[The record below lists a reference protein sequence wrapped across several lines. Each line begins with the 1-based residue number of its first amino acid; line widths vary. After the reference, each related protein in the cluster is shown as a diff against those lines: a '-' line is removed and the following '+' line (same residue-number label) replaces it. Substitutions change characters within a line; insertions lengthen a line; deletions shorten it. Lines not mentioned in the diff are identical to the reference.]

1 MNLLTDREYLGLT
14 VPFMLSTMTQPLM
27 GAVNTAVM
35 GQLPDPKYIAAVSL
49 GAILFNNLYWL
60 FGFLRVST
68 TGYAAQAFGAADKRL
83 GMLAFFKPLVLAML
97 ISACCILFQKPILEL
112 YLAMIG
118 AAPEVNLLC
127 RDAVFSGAMFLLR
140 LDPAAREVAGI
151 YYDILIW
158 TAPLTLLNYAIL
170 GWLMGQT
177 RVRASVFMQVSM
189 NVLNMALSIW
199 FVFWLHM
206 DITGVAFATLLSQL
220 YGGILSVVLMYY
232 YGDFDYKA
240 LPWSELLDWREF
252 IGMLQVNVNLMIRTA
267 CLLTVNNI
275 IAAVGASFGTVVL
288 AANAVLLQL
297 KDIMSYLID
306 GMANGT
312 AIFSGRAVGAKNG
325 KLFAATIKMTFKWLV
340 VLAAILM
347 LGYHLGNEFFIRLF
361 TNIEEVVAMA
371 VTYNVFV
378 LFYPVCAG
386 IGMVLYGVFCGATR
400 TAPVRNMML
409 MALLVF
415 YLLQWQLVPLWG
427 NSGLWLALL
436 GFMLSQSII
445 LLFYLSSLRREFA

>member
-1 MNLLTDREYLGLT
+1 MNLLTNREYLGLT

-68 TGYAAQAFGAADKRL
+68 TGYAAQAFGAADREL
-83 GMLAFFKPLVLAML
+83 GTLAFFKPLVLALL
-97 ISACCILFQKPILEL
+97 ISIACIVFQKPILES

-118 AAPEVNLLC
+118 AAPEVNALC
-127 RDAVFSGAMFLLR
+127 R
-140 LDPAAREVAGI
+140 E
-151 YYDILIW
+151 YYYILIW
-158 TAPLTLLNYAIL
+158 GAPLVLGNYVAL

-199 FVFWLHM
+199 FVFGLHM
-206 DITGVAFATLLSQL
+206 DIVGVAFATLLSQL
-220 YGGILSVVLMYY
+220 YGGVISVVLMYY
-232 YGDFDYKA
+232 YGEFDYKN
-240 LPWSELLDWREF
+240 LPWGELLDWRTF
-252 IGMLQVNVNLMIRTA
+252 IGMLKVNVNLMIRTA

-306 GMANGT
+306 GMANGA
-312 AIFSGRAVGAKNG
+312 AIFSGRAVGAKSG
-325 KLFAATIKMTFKWLV
+325 AGLDAAIKMTFKWLV
-340 VLAAILM
+340 VLAVILM
-347 LGYHLGNEFFIRLF
+347 GVYAAGNEFFIRLF
-361 TNIEEVVAMA
+361 TNIDEVVAMA
-371 VTYNVFV
+371 MTYNIFV

-409 MALLVF
+409 LALAVF
-415 YLLQWQLVPLWG
+415 YLLQWQLVPKIG

-436 GFMLSQSII
+436 GFMAAQSVI
-445 LLFYLSSLRREFA
+445 LLYYLKSLRKEFTD

>member
-1 MNLLTDREYLGLT
+1 MNLLTNREYLGLT

-68 TGYAAQAFGAADKRL
+68 TGYAAQAFGAADREL
-83 GMLAFFKPLVLAML
+83 GTLAFFKPLVLALL
-97 ISACCILFQKPILEL
+97 ISLACIVFQKPILES

-118 AAPEVNLLC
+118 AAPEVNALC
-127 RDAVFSGAMFLLR
+127 R
-140 LDPAAREVAGI
+140 E
-151 YYDILIW
+151 YYYILIW
-158 TAPLTLLNYAIL
+158 GAPLVLGNYVAL

-199 FVFWLHM
+199 FVFGLHM
-206 DITGVAFATLLSQL
+206 DIVGVAFATLLSQL
-220 YGGILSVVLMYY
+220 YGGVISVVLMYY
-232 YGDFDYKA
+232 YGEFDYKN
-240 LPWSELLDWREF
+240 LPWGELLDWRTF
-252 IGMLQVNVNLMIRTA
+252 IGMLKVNVNLMIRTA

-306 GMANGT
+306 GMANGA
-312 AIFSGRAVGAKNG
+312 AIFSGRAVGAKSG
-325 KLFAATIKMTFKWLV
+325 AGLDAAIRMTFKWLV
-340 VLAAILM
+340 VLAVILM
-347 LGYHLGNEFFIRLF
+347 GVYAAGNEFFIRLF
-361 TNIEEVVAMA
+361 TNLDEVVAMA
-371 VTYNVFV
+371 LTYNVFV

-409 MALLVF
+409 LALAVF
-415 YLLQWQLVPLWG
+415 YLLQWQLVLKIG

-436 GFMLSQSII
+436 GFMAAQSVI
-445 LLFYLSSLRREFA
+445 LLYYLKSLRKEFTD

>member
-1 MNLLTDREYLGLT
+1 MNLLTNREYLGLT

-68 TGYAAQAFGAADKRL
+68 TGYAAQAFGAADREL
-83 GMLAFFKPLVLAML
+83 GTLAFFKPLVLALL
-97 ISACCILFQKPILEL
+97 ISLACIVFQKPILEG

-118 AAPEVNLLC
+118 AAPEVNDLC
-127 RDAVFSGAMFLLR
+127 R
-140 LDPAAREVAGI
+140 E
-151 YYDILIW
+151 YYYILIW
-158 TAPLTLLNYAIL
+158 GAPLVLGNYVAL

-199 FVFWLHM
+199 FVFSLHM
-206 DITGVAFATLLSQL
+206 DIVGVAFATLLSQL
-220 YGGILSVVLMYY
+220 YGGVLSVVLMYY
-232 YGDFDYKA
+232 YGDFDYKN
-240 LPWSELLDWREF
+240 LPWGELLDWRTF
-252 IGMLQVNVNLMIRTA
+252 IGMLKVNVNLMIRTA

-306 GMANGT
+306 GMANGA
-312 AIFSGRAVGAKNG
+312 AIFSGRAVGAKSG
-325 KLFAATIKMTFKWLV
+325 AGLDAAIRMTFKWLV
-340 VLAAILM
+340 VLAAMLM
-347 LGYHLGNEFFIRLF
+347 GVYAAGNEFFIRLF
-361 TNIEEVVAMA
+361 TNIDEVVAMA
-371 VTYNVFV
+371 MTYNVFV

-409 MALLVF
+409 LALAVF
-415 YLLQWQLVPLWG
+415 YLLQWQLVPKIG

-436 GFMLSQSII
+436 GFMAAQSVI
-445 LLFYLSSLRREFA
+445 LLYYLKSLRKEFTD

>member
-1 MNLLTDREYLGLT
+1 MNLLTNREYLGLT

-68 TGYAAQAFGAADKRL
+68 TGYAAQAFGAADREL
-83 GMLAFFKPLVLAML
+83 GTLAFFKPLVLALL
-97 ISACCILFQKPILEL
+97 ISLACIVFQKPILES

-118 AAPEVNLLC
+118 AAPEVNALC
-127 RDAVFSGAMFLLR
+127 R
-140 LDPAAREVAGI
+140 E
-151 YYDILIW
+151 YYYILIW
-158 TAPLTLLNYAIL
+158 GAPLVLGNYVAL

-199 FVFWLHM
+199 FVFGLHM
-206 DITGVAFATLLSQL
+206 NIVGVAFATLLSQL
-220 YGGILSVVLMYY
+220 YGGVISVVLMYY
-232 YGDFDYKA
+232 YGEFDYKN
-240 LPWSELLDWREF
+240 LPWGELLDWRTF
-252 IGMLQVNVNLMIRTA
+252 IGMLKVNVNLMIRTA

-306 GMANGT
+306 GMANGA
-312 AIFSGRAVGAKNG
+312 AIFSGRAVGAKSG
-325 KLFAATIKMTFKWLV
+325 AGLDAAIRMTFKWLV
-340 VLAAILM
+340 VLAVILM
-347 LGYHLGNEFFIRLF
+347 GVYAAVNEFFIRLF
-361 TNIEEVVAMA
+361 TNIDEVVAMA
-371 VTYNVFV
+371 MTYNAFV

-409 MALLVF
+409 LALAVF
-415 YLLQWQLVPLWG
+415 YLLQWQLVPEIG

-436 GFMLSQSII
+436 GFMAAQSVI
-445 LLFYLSSLRREFA
+445 LLYYLKSLRKEFTD

>member
-1 MNLLTDREYLGLT
+1 MNLLTNREYLGLT

-68 TGYAAQAFGAADKRL
+68 TGYAAQAFGAADREL
-83 GMLAFFKPLVLAML
+83 GTLAFFKPLVLALL
-97 ISACCILFQKPILEL
+97 ISLACIVFQKPILES

-118 AAPEVNLLC
+118 AAPEVNALC
-127 RDAVFSGAMFLLR
+127 R
-140 LDPAAREVAGI
+140 E
-151 YYDILIW
+151 YYYILIW
-158 TAPLTLLNYAIL
+158 GAPLVLGNYVAL

-199 FVFWLHM
+199 FVFGLHM
-206 DITGVAFATLLSQL
+206 DIVGVAFATLLSQL
-220 YGGILSVVLMYY
+220 YGGVLSVVLMYY
-232 YGDFDYKA
+232 YGEFDYKN
-240 LPWSELLDWREF
+240 LPWGELLDWRTF
-252 IGMLQVNVNLMIRTA
+252 IGMLKVNVNLMIRTA

-306 GMANGT
+306 GMANGA
-312 AIFSGRAVGAKNG
+312 AIFSGRAVGAKSG
-325 KLFAATIKMTFKWLV
+325 AGLDAAIKMTFKWLV
-340 VLAAILM
+340 VLAVILM
-347 LGYHLGNEFFIRLF
+347 GVYAAGNEFFIRLF
-361 TNIEEVVAMA
+361 TNIDEVVAMA
-371 VTYNVFV
+371 MTYNVFV

-409 MALLVF
+409 LALAVF
-415 YLLQWQLVPLWG
+415 YLLQWQLVPQIG

-436 GFMLSQSII
+436 GFMAAQSVI
-445 LLFYLSSLRREFA
+445 LLYYLKSLRKEFTD

>member
-1 MNLLTDREYLGLT
+1 MSLLTNREYLGLT

-68 TGYAAQAFGAADKRL
+68 TGYAAQAFGAADKEL
-83 GMLAFFKPLVLAML
+83 GTLAFFKPLVLALL
-97 ISACCILFQKPILEL
+97 ISLACIVFQKPILEG

-118 AAPEVNLLC
+118 AAPEVNDLC
-127 RDAVFSGAMFLLR
+127 R
-140 LDPAAREVAGI
+140 E
-151 YYDILIW
+151 YYYILIW
-158 TAPLTLLNYAIL
+158 GAPLVLGNYVAL

-199 FVFWLHM
+199 FVFGLHM
-206 DITGVAFATLLSQL
+206 DIVGVAFATLLSQL
-220 YGGILSVVLMYY
+220 YGGVLSVVLMYY
-232 YGDFDYKA
+232 YGEFDYKN
-240 LPWSELLDWREF
+240 LPWGELLDWRTF
-252 IGMLQVNVNLMIRTA
+252 IGMLKVNVNLMIRTA

-306 GMANGT
+306 GMANGA
-312 AIFSGRAVGAKNG
+312 AIFSGRAVGAKSG
-325 KLFAATIKMTFKWLV
+325 AGLEAAIRMTFKWLV

-347 LGYHLGNEFFIRLF
+347 GVYAAGNEFFIRLF
-361 TNIEEVVAMA
+361 TNIDEVVAMA
-371 VTYNVFV
+371 MTYNVFV
-378 LFYPVCAG
+378 LFYPICAG

-409 MALLVF
+409 MALAVF
-415 YLLQWQLVPLWG
+415 YLLQWQLVPKIG
-427 NSGLWLALL
+427 NSGLWVALL
-436 GFMLSQSII
+436 GFMAAQSVI
-445 LLFYLSSLRREFA
+445 LLYYLKSLRKEFTD

>member
-83 GMLAFFKPLVLAML
+83 GMLAFFKPLVLAIL

-118 AAPEVNLLC
+118 AAPEVNELC
-127 RDAVFSGAMFLLR
+127 RD
-140 LDPAAREVAGI
+140 
-151 YYDILIW
+151 YYYILIW
-158 TAPLTLLNYAIL
+158 GAPLVLGNYVAL

-220 YGGILSVVLMYY
+220 YGGIVSIVLMYY

-306 GMANGT
+306 GMANGA

-371 VTYNVFV
+371 MTYNVFV
-378 LFYPVCAG
+378 FVLSCLRWYRHGALRSFLRSYQNRTGTQHDADGTLSILPFAVAAGAALGQQRTMAGLAGLYAVSVNNTFILFVFFEKRVCLSNPF
-386 IGMVLYGVFCGATR
+386 VT
-400 TAPVRNMML
+400 N
-409 MALLVF
+409 
-415 YLLQWQLVPLWG
+415 LLQIMRI
-427 NSGLWLALL
+427 SA
-436 GFMLSQSII
+436 II
-445 LLFYLSSLRREFA
+445 NL

>member
-1 MNLLTDREYLGLT
+1 MNLLTNREYLGLT

-68 TGYAAQAFGAADKRL
+68 TGYAAQAFGAADREL
-83 GMLAFFKPLVLAML
+83 GTLAFFKPLVLALL
-97 ISACCILFQKPILEL
+97 ISIACIVLQKPILEG

-118 AAPEVNLLC
+118 AAPEVNALC
-127 RDAVFSGAMFLLR
+127 R
-140 LDPAAREVAGI
+140 E
-151 YYDILIW
+151 YYYILIW
-158 TAPLTLLNYAIL
+158 GAPLVLGNYVAL

-199 FVFWLHM
+199 FVFGLHM
-206 DITGVAFATLLSQL
+206 DIVGVAFATLLSQL
-220 YGGILSVVLMYY
+220 YGGVISVVLMYY
-232 YGDFDYKA
+232 YGEFDYKN
-240 LPWSELLDWREF
+240 LPWGELLDWRTF
-252 IGMLQVNVNLMIRTA
+252 IGMLKVNVNLMIRTA

-306 GMANGT
+306 GMANGA
-312 AIFSGRAVGAKNG
+312 AIFSGRAVGAKSG
-325 KLFAATIKMTFKWLV
+325 AGLDAAIRMTFKWLV
-340 VLAAILM
+340 VLAVILM
-347 LGYHLGNEFFIRLF
+347 GVYAAGNEFFIRLF
-361 TNIEEVVAMA
+361 TNIDEVVAMA
-371 VTYNVFV
+371 MTYNVFV

-409 MALLVF
+409 LALAVF
-415 YLLQWQLVPLWG
+415 YLLQWQLVPEIG

-436 GFMLSQSII
+436 GFMAAQSVI
-445 LLFYLSSLRREFA
+445 LLYYLKSLRKEFTD

>member
-1 MNLLTDREYLGLT
+1 MNLLTNREYLGLT

-68 TGYAAQAFGAADKRL
+68 TGYAAQAFGAADREL
-83 GMLAFFKPLVLAML
+83 GTLAFFKPLVLALL
-97 ISACCILFQKPILEL
+97 ISLACIVFQKPILEG

-118 AAPEVNLLC
+118 AAPEVNDLC
-127 RDAVFSGAMFLLR
+127 R
-140 LDPAAREVAGI
+140 E
-151 YYDILIW
+151 YYYILIW
-158 TAPLTLLNYAIL
+158 GAPLVLGNYVAL

-199 FVFWLHM
+199 FVFGLHM
-206 DITGVAFATLLSQL
+206 DIVGVAFATLLSQL
-220 YGGILSVVLMYY
+220 YGGVLSVVLMYY
-232 YGDFDYKA
+232 YGEFDYKN
-240 LPWSELLDWREF
+240 LPWGELLDWRTF
-252 IGMLQVNVNLMIRTA
+252 IGMLKVNVNLMIRTA

-306 GMANGT
+306 GMANGA
-312 AIFSGRAVGAKNG
+312 AIFSGRAVGAKSG
-325 KLFAATIKMTFKWLV
+325 AGLEAAIRMTFKWLV
-340 VLAAILM
+340 VLAAVLM
-347 LGYHLGNEFFIRLF
+347 GGYAAGNEFFIRLF
-361 TNIEEVVAMA
+361 TNIDEVVAMA
-371 VTYNVFV
+371 MTYNVFV

-409 MALLVF
+409 MALAVF
-415 YLLQWQLVPLWG
+415 YLLQWQLVPKIG
-427 NSGLWLALL
+427 NSGLWVALL
-436 GFMLSQSII
+436 GFMAAQSVI
-445 LLFYLSSLRREFA
+445 LLYYLKSLRKEFTD

>member
-1 MNLLTDREYLGLT
+1 MNLLTNREYLGLT

-68 TGYAAQAFGAADKRL
+68 TGYAAQAFGAADREL
-83 GMLAFFKPLVLAML
+83 GTLAFFKPLVLALL
-97 ISACCILFQKPILEL
+97 ISLACIVFQKPILES

-118 AAPEVNLLC
+118 AAPEVNDLC
-127 RDAVFSGAMFLLR
+127 R
-140 LDPAAREVAGI
+140 E
-151 YYDILIW
+151 YYYILIW
-158 TAPLTLLNYAIL
+158 GAPLVLGNYVAL

-199 FVFWLHM
+199 FVFGLHM
-206 DITGVAFATLLSQL
+206 DIIGVAFATLLSQL
-220 YGGILSVVLMYY
+220 YGGVLSVVLMYY
-232 YGDFDYKA
+232 YGDFDYKN
-240 LPWSELLDWREF
+240 LPWGELLDWRTF
-252 IGMLQVNVNLMIRTA
+252 IGMLKVNVNLMIRTA

-306 GMANGT
+306 GMANGA
-312 AIFSGRAVGAKNG
+312 AIFSGRAVGAKSG
-325 KLFAATIKMTFKWLV
+325 AGLDAAIRMTFKWLV
-340 VLAAILM
+340 VLAVMLM
-347 LGYHLGNEFFIRLF
+347 GGYAAGNEFFIRLF
-361 TNIEEVVAMA
+361 TNLDEVVAMA
-371 VTYNVFV
+371 LTYNVFV

-409 MALLVF
+409 LALAVF
-415 YLLQWQLVPLWG
+415 YLLQWQLVPKIG

-436 GFMLSQSII
+436 GFMAAQSVI
-445 LLFYLSSLRREFA
+445 LLYYLKSLRKEFTD

>member
-1 MNLLTDREYLGLT
+1 MNLLTNREYLGLT

-68 TGYAAQAFGAADKRL
+68 TGYAAQAFGAADREL
-83 GMLAFFKPLVLAML
+83 GTLAFFKPLVLALL
-97 ISACCILFQKPILEL
+97 ISIACIVLQKPILEG

-118 AAPEVNLLC
+118 AAPEVNALC
-127 RDAVFSGAMFLLR
+127 R
-140 LDPAAREVAGI
+140 E
-151 YYDILIW
+151 YYYILIW
-158 TAPLTLLNYAIL
+158 GAPLVLGNYVAL

-199 FVFWLHM
+199 FVFGLHM
-206 DITGVAFATLLSQL
+206 DIVGVAFATLLSQL
-220 YGGILSVVLMYY
+220 YGGVISVVLMYY
-232 YGDFDYKA
+232 YGEFDYKN
-240 LPWSELLDWREF
+240 LPWGELLDWRTF
-252 IGMLQVNVNLMIRTA
+252 IGMLKVNVNLMIRTA

-306 GMANGT
+306 GMANGA
-312 AIFSGRAVGAKNG
+312 AIFSGRAVGAKSG
-325 KLFAATIKMTFKWLV
+325 AGLDAAIRMTFKWLV
-340 VLAAILM
+340 VLAVILM
-347 LGYHLGNEFFIRLF
+347 GVYAAGNEFFIRLF
-361 TNIEEVVAMA
+361 TNLDEVVAMA
-371 VTYNVFV
+371 LTYNVFV

-409 MALLVF
+409 LALAVF
-415 YLLQWQLVPLWG
+415 YLLQWQLVPKIG

-436 GFMLSQSII
+436 GFMAAQSVI
-445 LLFYLSSLRREFA
+445 LLYYLKSLRKEFTD

>member
-1 MNLLTDREYLGLT
+1 MKLLTDREYLGLT
-14 VPFMLSTMTQPLM
+14 IPFMLSTMTQPLM

-118 AAPEVNLLC
+118 AAPEVNELC
-127 RDAVFSGAMFLLR
+127 RD
-140 LDPAAREVAGI
+140 
-151 YYDILIW
+151 YYYILIW
-158 TAPLTLLNYAIL
+158 GAPLVFGNYVAL

-240 LPWSELLDWREF
+240 LPWGELLDWREF

-306 GMANGT
+306 GMANGA
-312 AIFSGRAVGAKNG
+312 AIFSGRAVGANNA

-347 LGYHLGNEFFIRLF
+347 LGYHLSNEFFIRLF

-371 VTYNVFV
+371 MTYNVFV

-415 YLLQWQLVPLWG
+415 YLLQWQLVPLLG

-436 GFMLSQSII
+436 GFMMSQSMI

>member
-1 MNLLTDREYLGLT
+1 MNLLTNREYLGLT

-68 TGYAAQAFGAADKRL
+68 TGYAAQAFGAADREL
-83 GMLAFFKPLVLAML
+83 GTLAFFKPLVLALL
-97 ISACCILFQKPILEL
+97 ISLACIVFQKPILES

-118 AAPEVNLLC
+118 AAPEVNDLC
-127 RDAVFSGAMFLLR
+127 R
-140 LDPAAREVAGI
+140 E
-151 YYDILIW
+151 YYYILIW
-158 TAPLTLLNYAIL
+158 GAPLVLGNYVAL

-199 FVFWLHM
+199 FVFGLHM
-206 DITGVAFATLLSQL
+206 DIVGVAFATLLSQL
-220 YGGILSVVLMYY
+220 YGGVISVVLMYY
-232 YGDFDYKA
+232 YGEFDYKN
-240 LPWSELLDWREF
+240 LPWGELLDWRTF
-252 IGMLQVNVNLMIRTA
+252 IGMLKVNVNLMIRTA

-306 GMANGT
+306 GMANGA
-312 AIFSGRAVGAKNG
+312 AIFSGRAVGAKSG
-325 KLFAATIKMTFKWLV
+325 AGLDAAIRMTFKWLV
-340 VLAAILM
+340 VLAVILM
-347 LGYHLGNEFFIRLF
+347 GVYAAGNEFFIRLF
-361 TNIEEVVAMA
+361 TNLDEVVAMA
-371 VTYNVFV
+371 LTYNVFV

-409 MALLVF
+409 LALAVF
-415 YLLQWQLVPLWG
+415 YLLQWQLVPKIG

-436 GFMLSQSII
+436 GFMAAQSVI
-445 LLFYLSSLRREFA
+445 LLYYLKSLRKEFTD

>member
-1 MNLLTDREYLGLT
+1 MNLLTNREYLGLT

-68 TGYAAQAFGAADKRL
+68 TGYAAQAFGAADREL
-83 GMLAFFKPLVLAML
+83 GTLAFFKPLVLALL
-97 ISACCILFQKPILEL
+97 ISLACIVFQKPILES

-118 AAPEVNLLC
+118 AAPEVNALC
-127 RDAVFSGAMFLLR
+127 R
-140 LDPAAREVAGI
+140 E
-151 YYDILIW
+151 YYYILIW
-158 TAPLTLLNYAIL
+158 GAPLVLGNYVAL

-199 FVFWLHM
+199 FVFGLHM
-206 DITGVAFATLLSQL
+206 DIVGVAFATLLSQL
-220 YGGILSVVLMYY
+220 YGGVLSVVLMYY
-232 YGDFDYKA
+232 YGDFDYKN
-240 LPWSELLDWREF
+240 LPWGELLDWRTF
-252 IGMLQVNVNLMIRTA
+252 ISMLKVNVNLMIRTA

-306 GMANGT
+306 GMANGA
-312 AIFSGRAVGAKNG
+312 AIFSGRAVGAKSG
-325 KLFAATIKMTFKWLV
+325 AGLDAAIRMTFKWLV
-340 VLAAILM
+340 VLAVMLM
-347 LGYHLGNEFFIRLF
+347 GVYAAGNEFFIRLF
-361 TNIEEVVAMA
+361 TNIDEVVAMA
-371 VTYNVFV
+371 MTYNVFV

-409 MALLVF
+409 LALAVF
-415 YLLQWQLVPLWG
+415 YLLQWQLVPKIG

-436 GFMLSQSII
+436 GFMAAQSVI
-445 LLFYLSSLRREFA
+445 LLYYLKSLRKEFTD

>member
-1 MNLLTDREYLGLT
+1 MNLLTNREYLGLT

-68 TGYAAQAFGAADKRL
+68 TGYAAQAFGAADREL
-83 GMLAFFKPLVLAML
+83 GTLAFFKPLVLALL
-97 ISACCILFQKPILEL
+97 ISLACIVFQKPILEG

-118 AAPEVNLLC
+118 AAPEVNDLC
-127 RDAVFSGAMFLLR
+127 R
-140 LDPAAREVAGI
+140 E
-151 YYDILIW
+151 YYYILIW
-158 TAPLTLLNYAIL
+158 GAPLVLGNYVAL

-199 FVFWLHM
+199 FVFGLHM
-206 DITGVAFATLLSQL
+206 DIIGVAFATLLSQL
-220 YGGILSVVLMYY
+220 YGGVVSVVLMYY
-232 YGDFDYKA
+232 YGDFDYKN
-240 LPWSELLDWREF
+240 LPWGELLDWRTF
-252 IGMLQVNVNLMIRTA
+252 IGMLKVNVNLMIRTA

-306 GMANGT
+306 GMANGA
-312 AIFSGRAVGAKNG
+312 AIFSGRAVGAKSG
-325 KLFAATIKMTFKWLV
+325 AGLDAAIRMTFKWLV

-347 LGYHLGNEFFIRLF
+347 GVYAAGNEFFIRLF
-361 TNIEEVVAMA
+361 TNIDEVVAMA
-371 VTYNVFV
+371 MTYNVFV

-409 MALLVF
+409 LALAVF
-415 YLLQWQLVPLWG
+415 YLLQWQLVPEIG

-436 GFMLSQSII
+436 GFMAAQSVI
-445 LLFYLSSLRREFA
+445 LLYYLKSLRKEFTD

>member
-1 MNLLTDREYLGLT
+1 MNLLTNREYLGLT

-68 TGYAAQAFGAADKRL
+68 TGYAAQAFGAADREL
-83 GMLAFFKPLVLAML
+83 GTLAFFKPLVLALL
-97 ISACCILFQKPILEL
+97 ISLACIVFQKPILEG

-118 AAPEVNLLC
+118 AAPEVNALC
-127 RDAVFSGAMFLLR
+127 R
-140 LDPAAREVAGI
+140 E
-151 YYDILIW
+151 YYYILIW
-158 TAPLTLLNYAIL
+158 GAPLVLGNYVAL

-199 FVFWLHM
+199 FVFGLHM
-206 DITGVAFATLLSQL
+206 NIVGVAFATLLSQL
-220 YGGILSVVLMYY
+220 YGGVISVVLMYY
-232 YGDFDYKA
+232 YGEFDYKN
-240 LPWSELLDWREF
+240 LPWWELLDWRTF
-252 IGMLQVNVNLMIRTA
+252 IGMLKVNVNLMIRTA

-306 GMANGT
+306 GMANGA
-312 AIFSGRAVGAKNG
+312 AIFSGRAVGAKSG
-325 KLFAATIKMTFKWLV
+325 AGLDAAIRMTFKWLV
-340 VLAAILM
+340 VLVVILM
-347 LGYHLGNEFFIRLF
+347 GVYAAGNEFFIRLF
-361 TNIEEVVAMA
+361 TNIDEVVAMA
-371 VTYNVFV
+371 MTYNVFV

-409 MALLVF
+409 LALAVF
-415 YLLQWQLVPLWG
+415 YLLQWQLVPKIG

-436 GFMLSQSII
+436 GFMAAQSVI
-445 LLFYLSSLRREFA
+445 LLYYLKSLRKEFTD

>member
-1 MNLLTDREYLGLT
+1 MNLLTNREYLGLT

-68 TGYAAQAFGAADKRL
+68 TGYAAQAFGAADREL
-83 GMLAFFKPLVLAML
+83 GTLAFFKPLVLALL
-97 ISACCILFQKPILEL
+97 ISLACIVFQKPILES

-118 AAPEVNLLC
+118 ATPEVNDLC
-127 RDAVFSGAMFLLR
+127 R
-140 LDPAAREVAGI
+140 E
-151 YYDILIW
+151 YYYILIW
-158 TAPLTLLNYAIL
+158 GAPLVLGNYVAL

-199 FVFWLHM
+199 FVFGLHM
-206 DITGVAFATLLSQL
+206 DIVGVAFATLLSQL
-220 YGGILSVVLMYY
+220 YGGVLSVVLMYY
-232 YGDFDYKA
+232 YGEFDYKN
-240 LPWSELLDWREF
+240 LPWGELLDWRTF
-252 IGMLQVNVNLMIRTA
+252 IGMLKVNVNLMIRTA

-306 GMANGT
+306 GMANGA
-312 AIFSGRAVGAKNG
+312 AIFSGRAVGARSG
-325 KLFAATIKMTFKWLV
+325 AGLDAAIRMTFKWLV
-340 VLAAILM
+340 VLAVMLM
-347 LGYHLGNEFFIRLF
+347 GVYAAGNEFFIRLF
-361 TNIEEVVAMA
+361 TNIDEVVAMA
-371 VTYNVFV
+371 MTYNIFV

-409 MALLVF
+409 LALAVF
-415 YLLQWQLVPLWG
+415 YLLQWQLVPKIG

-436 GFMLSQSII
+436 GFMAAQSVI
-445 LLFYLSSLRREFA
+445 LLYYLKSLRKEFTD

>member
-1 MNLLTDREYLGLT
+1 MNLLTNREYLGLT

-68 TGYAAQAFGAADKRL
+68 TGYAAQAFGAADREL
-83 GMLAFFKPLVLAML
+83 GTLAFFKPLVLALL
-97 ISACCILFQKPILEL
+97 ISLACIVFQKPILES

-118 AAPEVNLLC
+118 AAPEVNALC
-127 RDAVFSGAMFLLR
+127 R
-140 LDPAAREVAGI
+140 E
-151 YYDILIW
+151 YYYILIW
-158 TAPLTLLNYAIL
+158 GAPLVLGNYVAL

-199 FVFWLHM
+199 FVFGLHM
-206 DITGVAFATLLSQL
+206 DIVGVAFATLLSQL
-220 YGGILSVVLMYY
+220 YGGVISVVLMYY
-232 YGDFDYKA
+232 YGEFDYKN
-240 LPWSELLDWREF
+240 LPWGELLDWRTF
-252 IGMLQVNVNLMIRTA
+252 IGMLKVNVNLMIRTA

-306 GMANGT
+306 GMANGA
-312 AIFSGRAVGAKNG
+312 AIFSGRAVGAKSG
-325 KLFAATIKMTFKWLV
+325 AGLDAAIRMTFKWLV
-340 VLAAILM
+340 VLAVILM
-347 LGYHLGNEFFIRLF
+347 GVYAAGNEFFIRLF
-361 TNIEEVVAMA
+361 TNLDEVVAMA
-371 VTYNVFV
+371 LTYNVFV

-409 MALLVF
+409 LALAVF
-415 YLLQWQLVPLWG
+415 YLLQWQLVPKIG

-436 GFMLSQSII
+436 GFMAAQSVI
-445 LLFYLSSLRREFA
+445 LLYYLKSLRKEFTD

>member
-1 MNLLTDREYLGLT
+1 MNLLTNREYLGLT

-68 TGYAAQAFGAADKRL
+68 TGYAAQAFGAADREL
-83 GMLAFFKPLVLAML
+83 GTLAFFKPLVLALL
-97 ISACCILFQKPILEL
+97 ISLACIVFQKPILEG

-118 AAPEVNLLC
+118 AAPEVNNLC
-127 RDAVFSGAMFLLR
+127 R
-140 LDPAAREVAGI
+140 E
-151 YYDILIW
+151 YYYILIW
-158 TAPLTLLNYAIL
+158 GAPLVLGNYVAL

-199 FVFWLHM
+199 FVFGLHM
-206 DITGVAFATLLSQL
+206 DIIGVAFATLLSQF
-220 YGGILSVVLMYY
+220 YGGVLSVVLMYY
-232 YGDFDYKA
+232 YGDFDYKN
-240 LPWSELLDWREF
+240 LPWRELLDWRTF
-252 IGMLQVNVNLMIRTA
+252 IGMLKVNVNLMIRTA

-306 GMANGT
+306 GMANGA
-312 AIFSGRAVGAKNG
+312 AIFSGRAVGAKSG
-325 KLFAATIKMTFKWLV
+325 AGLDAAIRMTFKWLV
-340 VLAAILM
+340 VLAAMLM
-347 LGYHLGNEFFIRLF
+347 GVYAAGNEFFIRLF
-361 TNIEEVVAMA
+361 TNIDEVVAMA
-371 VTYNVFV
+371 MTYNVFV

-409 MALLVF
+409 LALAVF
-415 YLLQWQLVPLWG
+415 YLLQWQLVPEIG

-436 GFMLSQSII
+436 GFMAAQSVI
-445 LLFYLSSLRREFA
+445 LLYYLKSLRKEFTD

>member
-1 MNLLTDREYLGLT
+1 MNLLTNREYLGLT

-68 TGYAAQAFGAADKRL
+68 TGYAAQAFGAADREL
-83 GMLAFFKPLVLAML
+83 GTLAFFKPLVLALL
-97 ISACCILFQKPILEL
+97 ISLACIVFQKPILEG

-118 AAPEVNLLC
+118 AAPEVNDLC
-127 RDAVFSGAMFLLR
+127 R
-140 LDPAAREVAGI
+140 E
-151 YYDILIW
+151 YYYILIW
-158 TAPLTLLNYAIL
+158 GAPLVLGNYVAL

-199 FVFWLHM
+199 FVFGLHM
-206 DITGVAFATLLSQL
+206 DIVGVAFATLLSQL
-220 YGGILSVVLMYY
+220 YGGVLSVVLMYY
-232 YGDFDYKA
+232 YGEFDYKN
-240 LPWSELLDWREF
+240 LPWGELLDWRTF
-252 IGMLQVNVNLMIRTA
+252 IGMLKVNVNLMIRTA

-306 GMANGT
+306 GMANGA
-312 AIFSGRAVGAKNG
+312 AIFSGRAVGAKSG
-325 KLFAATIKMTFKWLV
+325 AGLDAAIRMTFKWLV
-340 VLAAILM
+340 VLAAMLM
-347 LGYHLGNEFFIRLF
+347 GVYAAGNEFFIRLF
-361 TNIEEVVAMA
+361 TNIDEVVAMA
-371 VTYNVFV
+371 MTYNVFV

-409 MALLVF
+409 MALAVF
-415 YLLQWQLVPLWG
+415 YLLQWQLVPEIG

-436 GFMLSQSII
+436 GFMAAQSVI
-445 LLFYLSSLRREFA
+445 LLYYLKSLRKEFTD

>member
-1 MNLLTDREYLGLT
+1 MNLLTNREYLGLT

-68 TGYAAQAFGAADKRL
+68 TGYAAQAFGAADREL
-83 GMLAFFKPLVLAML
+83 GTLAFFKPLVLALL
-97 ISACCILFQKPILEL
+97 ISLACIVFQKPILES

-118 AAPEVNLLC
+118 AAPEVNALC
-127 RDAVFSGAMFLLR
+127 R
-140 LDPAAREVAGI
+140 E
-151 YYDILIW
+151 YYYILIW
-158 TAPLTLLNYAIL
+158 GAPLVLGNYVAL

-199 FVFWLHM
+199 FVFGLHM
-206 DITGVAFATLLSQL
+206 DIIGVAFATLLSQL
-220 YGGILSVVLMYY
+220 YGGVLSVVLMYY
-232 YGDFDYKA
+232 YGEFDYKN
-240 LPWSELLDWREF
+240 LPWVELLDWRTF
-252 IGMLQVNVNLMIRTA
+252 IGMLKVNVNLMIRTA

-306 GMANGT
+306 GMANGA
-312 AIFSGRAVGAKNG
+312 AIFSGRAVGAKSG
-325 KLFAATIKMTFKWLV
+325 AGLEAAIRMTFKWLV
-340 VLAAILM
+340 VLAAIL
-347 LGYHLGNEFFIRLF
+347 LGVYAAGNEFFIRLF
-361 TNIEEVVAMA
+361 TNIDEVVAMA
-371 VTYNVFV
+371 MTYNVFV

-409 MALLVF
+409 LALAVF
-415 YLLQWQLVPLWG
+415 YLLQWQLVPEIG

-436 GFMLSQSII
+436 GFMAAQSVI
-445 LLFYLSSLRREFA
+445 LLYYLKSLRKEFTD

>member
-1 MNLLTDREYLGLT
+1 MNLLTNREYLGLT

-68 TGYAAQAFGAADKRL
+68 TGYAAQAFGAADREL
-83 GMLAFFKPLVLAML
+83 GTLAFFKPLVLALL
-97 ISACCILFQKPILEL
+97 ISLACIVFQKPILEG

-118 AAPEVNLLC
+118 AAPEVNALC
-127 RDAVFSGAMFLLR
+127 R
-140 LDPAAREVAGI
+140 E
-151 YYDILIW
+151 YYYILIW
-158 TAPLTLLNYAIL
+158 GAPLVLGNYVAL

-199 FVFWLHM
+199 FVFGLHM
-206 DITGVAFATLLSQL
+206 DIVGVAFATLLSQL
-220 YGGILSVVLMYY
+220 YGGVISVVLMYY
-232 YGDFDYKA
+232 YGEFDYKN
-240 LPWSELLDWREF
+240 LPWGELLDWRTF
-252 IGMLQVNVNLMIRTA
+252 IGMLKVNVNLMIRTA

-306 GMANGT
+306 GMANGA
-312 AIFSGRAVGAKNG
+312 AIFSGRAVGAKSG
-325 KLFAATIKMTFKWLV
+325 AGLEAAIRMTFKWLV

-347 LGYHLGNEFFIRLF
+347 GVYAAGNEFFIRLF
-361 TNIEEVVAMA
+361 TNIDEVVAMA
-371 VTYNVFV
+371 MTYNVFV

-409 MALLVF
+409 LALAVF
-415 YLLQWQLVPLWG
+415 YLLQWQLVPEIG

-436 GFMLSQSII
+436 GFMAAQSVI
-445 LLFYLSSLRREFA
+445 LLYYLKSLRKEFTD

>member
-1 MNLLTDREYLGLT
+1 MNLLTNREYLGLT

-68 TGYAAQAFGAADKRL
+68 TGYAAQAFGAADREL
-83 GMLAFFKPLVLAML
+83 GTLAFFKPLVLALL
-97 ISACCILFQKPILEL
+97 ISLACIVFQKPILES

-118 AAPEVNLLC
+118 AAPEVNALC
-127 RDAVFSGAMFLLR
+127 R
-140 LDPAAREVAGI
+140 E
-151 YYDILIW
+151 YYYILIW
-158 TAPLTLLNYAIL
+158 GAPLVLGNYVAL

-199 FVFWLHM
+199 FVFGLHM
-206 DITGVAFATLLSQL
+206 DIVGVAFATLLSQL
-220 YGGILSVVLMYY
+220 YGGVISVVLMYY
-232 YGDFDYKA
+232 YGEFDYKN
-240 LPWSELLDWREF
+240 LPWGELLDWRTF
-252 IGMLQVNVNLMIRTA
+252 IGMLKVNVNLMIRTA

-306 GMANGT
+306 GMANGA
-312 AIFSGRAVGAKNG
+312 AIFSGRAVGAKSG
-325 KLFAATIKMTFKWLV
+325 AGLDAAIRMTFKWLV
-340 VLAAILM
+340 VLAVILM
-347 LGYHLGNEFFIRLF
+347 GVYAAGNEFFIRLF
-361 TNIEEVVAMA
+361 TNLDEVVAMA
-371 VTYNVFV
+371 LTYNVFV

-409 MALLVF
+409 LALAVF
-415 YLLQWQLVPLWG
+415 YLLQWQLVPMIG

-436 GFMLSQSII
+436 GFMAAQSVI
-445 LLFYLSSLRREFA
+445 LLYYLKSLRKEFTD

>member
-14 VPFMLSTMTQPLM
+14 IPFMLSTMTQPLM

-68 TGYAAQAFGAADKRL
+68 TGYVAQAFGAADKRL

-118 AAPEVNLLC
+118 AAPEVNELC
-127 RDAVFSGAMFLLR
+127 RD
-140 LDPAAREVAGI
+140 
-151 YYDILIW
+151 YYYILIW
-158 TAPLTLLNYAIL
+158 GAPLVFGNYVAL

-220 YGGILSVVLMYY
+220 YGGILSIVLMYY
-232 YGDFDYKA
+232 YGDFDYKE

-306 GMANGT
+306 GMANGA
-312 AIFSGRAVGAKNG
+312 AIFSGRAVGANNA

-347 LGYHLGNEFFIRLF
+347 LGYHLSNEFFIRLF

-371 VTYNVFV
+371 MTYNVFV

-415 YLLQWQLVPLWG
+415 YLLQWQLVTLWG

-445 LLFYLSSLRREFA
+445 LLFYLSSLRRKFA

>member
-1 MNLLTDREYLGLT
+1 MNLLTNREYLGLT

-68 TGYAAQAFGAADKRL
+68 TGYAAQAFGAADREL
-83 GMLAFFKPLVLAML
+83 GTLAFFKPLVLAVL
-97 ISACCILFQKPILEL
+97 ISLACIVFQKPILES

-118 AAPEVNLLC
+118 AAPEVNALC
-127 RDAVFSGAMFLLR
+127 R
-140 LDPAAREVAGI
+140 E
-151 YYDILIW
+151 YYYILIW
-158 TAPLTLLNYAIL
+158 GAPLVLGNYVAL

-199 FVFWLHM
+199 FVFGLHM
-206 DITGVAFATLLSQL
+206 DIVGVAFATLLSQL
-220 YGGILSVVLMYY
+220 YGGVLSVVLMYY
-232 YGDFDYKA
+232 YGEFDYKN
-240 LPWSELLDWREF
+240 LPWGELLDWRTF
-252 IGMLQVNVNLMIRTA
+252 IGMLKVNVNLMIRTA

-306 GMANGT
+306 GMANGA
-312 AIFSGRAVGAKNG
+312 AIFSGRAVGAKSG
-325 KLFAATIKMTFKWLV
+325 AGLDAAIRMTFKWLV
-340 VLAAILM
+340 VLAVMLM
-347 LGYHLGNEFFIRLF
+347 GVYAAGNEFFIRLF
-361 TNIEEVVAMA
+361 TNIDEVVAMA
-371 VTYNVFV
+371 MTYNAFV

-409 MALLVF
+409 LALAVF
-415 YLLQWQLVPLWG
+415 YLLQWQLVPKIG

-436 GFMLSQSII
+436 GFMAAQSVI
-445 LLFYLSSLRREFA
+445 LLYYLKSLRKEFTD

>member
-1 MNLLTDREYLGLT
+1 MNLLTNREYLGLT

-68 TGYAAQAFGAADKRL
+68 TGYAAQAFGAADREL
-83 GMLAFFKPLVLAML
+83 GTLAFFKPLVLALL
-97 ISACCILFQKPILEL
+97 ISLACIVFQKPILES

-118 AAPEVNLLC
+118 ATPEVNDLC
-127 RDAVFSGAMFLLR
+127 R
-140 LDPAAREVAGI
+140 E
-151 YYDILIW
+151 YYYILIW
-158 TAPLTLLNYAIL
+158 GAPLVLGNYVAL

-199 FVFWLHM
+199 FVFGLHM
-206 DITGVAFATLLSQL
+206 DIVGVAFATLLSQL
-220 YGGILSVVLMYY
+220 YGGVISVVMMYY
-232 YGDFDYKA
+232 YGEFDYKN
-240 LPWSELLDWREF
+240 LPWGELLDWRTF
-252 IGMLQVNVNLMIRTA
+252 IGMLKVNVNLMIRTA

-306 GMANGT
+306 GMANGA
-312 AIFSGRAVGAKNG
+312 AIFSGRAVGAKSG
-325 KLFAATIKMTFKWLV
+325 AGLDAAIRMTFKWLV
-340 VLAAILM
+340 VLAVILM
-347 LGYHLGNEFFIRLF
+347 GVYAVGNEFFIRLF
-361 TNIEEVVAMA
+361 TNIDEVVAMA
-371 VTYNVFV
+371 MTYNVFV

-409 MALLVF
+409 LALAVF
-415 YLLQWQLVPLWG
+415 YLLQWQLVPKIG

-436 GFMLSQSII
+436 GFMAAQSVI
-445 LLFYLSSLRREFA
+445 LLYYLKSLRKEFTD

>member
-1 MNLLTDREYLGLT
+1 MNLLTNREYLGLT

-68 TGYAAQAFGAADKRL
+68 TGYAAQAFGAADREL
-83 GMLAFFKPLVLAML
+83 GTLAFFKPLVLALL
-97 ISACCILFQKPILEL
+97 ISLACIVFQKPILES

-118 AAPEVNLLC
+118 AAPEVNALC
-127 RDAVFSGAMFLLR
+127 R
-140 LDPAAREVAGI
+140 E
-151 YYDILIW
+151 YYYILIW
-158 TAPLTLLNYAIL
+158 GAPLVLGNYVAL

-199 FVFWLHM
+199 FVFGLHM
-206 DITGVAFATLLSQL
+206 DIVGVAFATLLSQL
-220 YGGILSVVLMYY
+220 YGGVLSVVLMYY
-232 YGDFDYKA
+232 YGEFDYKN
-240 LPWSELLDWREF
+240 LPWGELLDWRTF
-252 IGMLQVNVNLMIRTA
+252 IGMLKVNVNLMIRTA

-306 GMANGT
+306 GMANGA
-312 AIFSGRAVGAKNG
+312 AIFSGRAVGAKSG
-325 KLFAATIKMTFKWLV
+325 AGLDAAIRMTFKWLV
-340 VLAAILM
+340 VLAVMLM
-347 LGYHLGNEFFIRLF
+347 GVYAAGNEFFIRLF
-361 TNIEEVVAMA
+361 TNIDEVVAMA
-371 VTYNVFV
+371 MTYNVFV

-409 MALLVF
+409 LALAVF
-415 YLLQWQLVPLWG
+415 YLLQWQLVPIIG

-436 GFMLSQSII
+436 GFMAAQSVI
-445 LLFYLSSLRREFA
+445 LLYYLKSLRKEFTD

>member
-1 MNLLTDREYLGLT
+1 MNLLTNREYLGLT

-68 TGYAAQAFGAADKRL
+68 TGYAAQAFGAADKEL
-83 GMLAFFKPLVLAML
+83 GTLAFFKPLVLALL
-97 ISACCILFQKPILEL
+97 ISLACIVFQKPILEG

-118 AAPEVNLLC
+118 AAPEVNDLC
-127 RDAVFSGAMFLLR
+127 R
-140 LDPAAREVAGI
+140 E
-151 YYDILIW
+151 YYYILIW
-158 TAPLTLLNYAIL
+158 GAPLVLGNYVAL

-199 FVFWLHM
+199 FVFSLHM
-206 DITGVAFATLLSQL
+206 DIVGVAFATLLSQL
-220 YGGILSVVLMYY
+220 YGGVLSVVLMYY
-232 YGDFDYKA
+232 YGEFDYKN
-240 LPWSELLDWREF
+240 LPWGELLDWRTF
-252 IGMLQVNVNLMIRTA
+252 IGMLKVNVNLMIRTA

-306 GMANGT
+306 GMANGA
-312 AIFSGRAVGAKNG
+312 AIFSGRAVGAKSG
-325 KLFAATIKMTFKWLV
+325 AGLEAAIRMTFKWLV
-340 VLAAILM
+340 VLAAVLM
-347 LGYHLGNEFFIRLF
+347 GVYAAGNEFFIRLF
-361 TNIEEVVAMA
+361 TNIDEVVAMA
-371 VTYNVFV
+371 MTYNAFV

-409 MALLVF
+409 MALAVF
-415 YLLQWQLVPLWG
+415 YVLQWQLVPKIG
-427 NSGLWLALL
+427 NSGLWVALL
-436 GFMLSQSII
+436 GFMAAQSVI
-445 LLFYLSSLRREFA
+445 LLYYLKSLRKEFTD

>member
-1 MNLLTDREYLGLT
+1 MNLLTNREYLGLT

-68 TGYAAQAFGAADKRL
+68 TGYAAQAFGAADREL
-83 GMLAFFKPLVLAML
+83 GTLAFFKPLVLALL
-97 ISACCILFQKPILEL
+97 ISLACIVFQKPILES

-118 AAPEVNLLC
+118 ATPEVNDLC
-127 RDAVFSGAMFLLR
+127 R
-140 LDPAAREVAGI
+140 E
-151 YYDILIW
+151 YYYILIW
-158 TAPLTLLNYAIL
+158 GAPLVLGNYVAL

-199 FVFWLHM
+199 FVFGLHM
-206 DITGVAFATLLSQL
+206 DIVGVAFATLLSQL
-220 YGGILSVVLMYY
+220 YGGVLSVVLMYY
-232 YGDFDYKA
+232 YGEFDYKN
-240 LPWSELLDWREF
+240 LPWGELLDWRTF
-252 IGMLQVNVNLMIRTA
+252 IGMLKVNVNLMIRTA

-306 GMANGT
+306 GMANGA
-312 AIFSGRAVGAKNG
+312 AIFSGRAVGAKSG
-325 KLFAATIKMTFKWLV
+325 AGLDAAIRMTFKWLV
-340 VLAAILM
+340 VLAVMLM
-347 LGYHLGNEFFIRLF
+347 GVYAAGNEFFIRLF
-361 TNIEEVVAMA
+361 TNIDEVVAMA
-371 VTYNVFV
+371 MTYNIFV

-409 MALLVF
+409 LALAVF
-415 YLLQWQLVPLWG
+415 YLLQWQLVPKIG

-436 GFMLSQSII
+436 GFMAAQSVI
-445 LLFYLSSLRREFA
+445 LLYYLKSLRKEFTD

>member
-1 MNLLTDREYLGLT
+1 MNLLTNREYLGLT

-68 TGYAAQAFGAADKRL
+68 TGYAAQAFGAADREL
-83 GMLAFFKPLVLAML
+83 GTLAFFKPLVLALL
-97 ISACCILFQKPILEL
+97 ISLACIVFQKPILES

-118 AAPEVNLLC
+118 AAPEVNNLC
-127 RDAVFSGAMFLLR
+127 R
-140 LDPAAREVAGI
+140 E
-151 YYDILIW
+151 YYYILIW
-158 TAPLTLLNYAIL
+158 GAPLVLGNYVAL

-199 FVFWLHM
+199 FVFGLHM
-206 DITGVAFATLLSQL
+206 DIIGVAFATLLSQL
-220 YGGILSVVLMYY
+220 YGGVLSVVLMYY
-232 YGDFDYKA
+232 YGDFDYKN
-240 LPWSELLDWREF
+240 LPWGELLDWRTF
-252 IGMLQVNVNLMIRTA
+252 IGMLKVNVNLMIRTA

-306 GMANGT
+306 GMANGA
-312 AIFSGRAVGAKNG
+312 AIFSGRAVGAKSG
-325 KLFAATIKMTFKWLV
+325 AGLDAAIRMTFKWLV
-340 VLAAILM
+340 VLAVMLM
-347 LGYHLGNEFFIRLF
+347 GVYAAGNEFFIRLF
-361 TNIEEVVAMA
+361 TNIDEVVAMA
-371 VTYNVFV
+371 MTYNVFV

-409 MALLVF
+409 LALAVF
-415 YLLQWQLVPLWG
+415 YVLQWQLVPKIG
-427 NSGLWLALL
+427 NSGLWIALL
-436 GFMLSQSII
+436 GFMAAQSVI
-445 LLFYLSSLRREFA
+445 LLYYLKSLRKEFTD

>member
-1 MNLLTDREYLGLT
+1 MNLLTNREYLGLT

-68 TGYAAQAFGAADKRL
+68 TGYAAQAFGAADREL
-83 GMLAFFKPLVLAML
+83 GTLAFFKPLVLALL
-97 ISACCILFQKPILEL
+97 ISLACIVFQKPILES

-118 AAPEVNLLC
+118 AAPEVNDLC
-127 RDAVFSGAMFLLR
+127 R
-140 LDPAAREVAGI
+140 E
-151 YYDILIW
+151 YYYILIW
-158 TAPLTLLNYAIL
+158 GAPLVLGNYVAL

-199 FVFWLHM
+199 FVFGLHM
-206 DITGVAFATLLSQL
+206 DIVGVAFATLLSQL
-220 YGGILSVVLMYY
+220 YGGVISVVLMYY
-232 YGDFDYKA
+232 YGDFDYKN
-240 LPWSELLDWREF
+240 LPWGELLDWRTF
-252 IGMLQVNVNLMIRTA
+252 IGMLKVNVNLMIRTA

-306 GMANGT
+306 GMANGA
-312 AIFSGRAVGAKNG
+312 AIFSGRAVGAKSG
-325 KLFAATIKMTFKWLV
+325 AGLDAAIKMTFKWLV
-340 VLAAILM
+340 VLAVILM
-347 LGYHLGNEFFIRLF
+347 GVYAAGNEFFIRLF
-361 TNIEEVVAMA
+361 TNIDEVVAMA
-371 VTYNVFV
+371 MTYNVFV

-409 MALLVF
+409 LALAVF
-415 YLLQWQLVPLWG
+415 YLLQWQLVPKIG

-436 GFMLSQSII
+436 GFMAAQSVI
-445 LLFYLSSLRREFA
+445 LLYYLKSLRKEFTD

>member
-1 MNLLTDREYLGLT
+1 MNLLTNREYLGLT

-68 TGYAAQAFGAADKRL
+68 TGYAAQAFGAADREL
-83 GMLAFFKPLVLAML
+83 GTLAFFKPLVLAVL
-97 ISACCILFQKPILEL
+97 ISLACIVFQKPILES

-118 AAPEVNLLC
+118 AAPEVNALC
-127 RDAVFSGAMFLLR
+127 R
-140 LDPAAREVAGI
+140 E
-151 YYDILIW
+151 YYYILIW
-158 TAPLTLLNYAIL
+158 GAPLVLGNYVAL

-199 FVFWLHM
+199 FVFGLHM
-206 DITGVAFATLLSQL
+206 DIVGVAFATLLSQL
-220 YGGILSVVLMYY
+220 YGGVISVVLMYY
-232 YGDFDYKA
+232 YGDFDYKN
-240 LPWSELLDWREF
+240 LPWGELLDWRTF
-252 IGMLQVNVNLMIRTA
+252 IGMLKVNVNLMIRTA

-306 GMANGT
+306 GMANGA
-312 AIFSGRAVGAKNG
+312 AIFSGRAVGAKSG
-325 KLFAATIKMTFKWLV
+325 AGLDAAIRMTFKWLV
-340 VLAAILM
+340 VLAVMLM
-347 LGYHLGNEFFIRLF
+347 GVYAAGNEFFIRLF
-361 TNIEEVVAMA
+361 TNIDEVVAMA
-371 VTYNVFV
+371 MTYNVFV

-409 MALLVF
+409 LALAVF
-415 YLLQWQLVPLWG
+415 YLLQWQLVPTIG

-436 GFMLSQSII
+436 GFMAAQSVI
-445 LLFYLSSLRREFA
+445 LLYYLKSLRKEFTD

>member
-1 MNLLTDREYLGLT
+1 MRLLTDKEYLGLT

-83 GMLAFFKPLVLAML
+83 GLLAFFKPLVLALL
-97 ISACCILFQKPILEL
+97 ISFFCIVLQNPIVDL
-112 YLAMIG
+112 YLGMIG
-118 AAPEVNLLC
+118 AAPEVNQLC
-127 RDAVFSGAMFLLR
+127 RR
-140 LDPAAREVAGI
+140 
-151 YYDILIW
+151 YYYILIW
-158 TAPLTLLNYAIL
+158 GAPLVLFNYVAL

-189 NVLNMALSIW
+189 NVLNMFLSVW

-206 DITGVAFATLLSQL
+206 DITGVALATLLSQL
-220 YGGILSVVLMYY
+220 YGGLLGALLMYI
-232 YGDFDYKA
+232 YGDFDYGS
-240 LPWSELLDWREF
+240 LPWGELLDWRTF
-252 IGMLQVNVNLMIRTA
+252 VGMLQVNANLMIRTA

-275 IAAVGASFGTVVL
+275 IAAVGASLGTVVL

-306 GMANGT
+306 GMANGA
-312 AIFSGRAVGAKNG
+312 AIFSGRAVGSGSKQ
-325 KLFAATIKMTFKWLV
+325 LFNETISVTYKWLA
-340 VLAAILM
+340 VLAVLLM
-347 LGYHLGNEFFIRLF
+347 GGYYLTSDYCIRLF
-361 TNIEEVVAMA
+361 TGIEEVIAA
-371 VTYNVFV
+371 AKAYDIYV

-386 IGMVLYGVFCGATR
+386 IGMVLYGVFCGATY
-400 TAPVRNMML
+400 TAPIRNMML
-409 MALLVF
+409 LALGVF
-415 YLLQWQLVPLWG
+415 YLTQYFLVPQWG
-427 NSGLWLALL
+427 NSGLWVALL
-436 GFMLSQSII
+436 CFMFTQSVI
-445 LLFYLSSLRREFA
+445 LLCYLPGLRRKVTH

>member
-1 MNLLTDREYLGLT
+1 MNLLTNREYLGLT

-68 TGYAAQAFGAADKRL
+68 TGYAAQAFGAADREL
-83 GMLAFFKPLVLAML
+83 GTLAFFKPLVLALL
-97 ISACCILFQKPILEL
+97 ISLACIVFQKPILEG

-118 AAPEVNLLC
+118 AAPEVNNLC
-127 RDAVFSGAMFLLR
+127 R
-140 LDPAAREVAGI
+140 E
-151 YYDILIW
+151 YYYILIW
-158 TAPLTLLNYAIL
+158 GAPLVLGNYVAL

-199 FVFWLHM
+199 FVFGLHM
-206 DITGVAFATLLSQL
+206 DIIGVAFATLLSQL
-220 YGGILSVVLMYY
+220 YGGVLSVVLMYY
-232 YGDFDYKA
+232 YGDFDYKN
-240 LPWSELLDWREF
+240 LPWGELLDWRTF
-252 IGMLQVNVNLMIRTA
+252 IGMLKVNVNLMIRTA

-306 GMANGT
+306 GMANGA
-312 AIFSGRAVGAKNG
+312 AIFSGRAVGAKSG
-325 KLFAATIKMTFKWLV
+325 AGLDAAIRMTFKWLV
-340 VLAAILM
+340 VLAVMLM
-347 LGYHLGNEFFIRLF
+347 GVYAAVNEFFIRLF
-361 TNIEEVVAMA
+361 TNIDEVVAMA
-371 VTYNVFV
+371 MTYNAFV

-409 MALLVF
+409 LALAVF
-415 YLLQWQLVPLWG
+415 YLLQWQLVPIIG

-436 GFMLSQSII
+436 GFMAAQSVI
-445 LLFYLSSLRREFA
+445 LLYYLKSLRKEFTD